1 MVLIRCNF
9 GLKKEANIM
18 GYIRDQIKV
27 IKERDPAIKSSV
39 EALLYPSFYALL
51 FHRWGHW
58 FYKKK
63 HFFIARTIS
72 QIARGLTGIEI
83 HPGATIGK
91 GLFIDH
97 GMGVVIGETCEI
109 GDNVTIYHGVTLGG
123 TGKDHG
129 KRHPTIG
136 NNVMISTGAKVLG
149 PFKVGDNSRIA
160 ANAVVLQEIPEDSTV
175 VGIPG
180 KVVRIQ
186 GKRVNPSN
194 ELDQVKIPDPVKL
207 EICKLKDTIKNLQEQ
222 LQTIENKLGI
232 DIPNMPHVL
241 DESAEIYVSE
251 AFNERMNQTEFIR
264 QPGQMHVCDNLQCG
278 SKEACEQ
285 YTSQEDSNR
294 DNESM

>member
-1 MVLIRCNF
+1 
-9 GLKKEANIM
+9 M
-18 GYIRDQIKV
+18 GYVREQIQV
-27 IKERDPAIKSSV
+27 IKERDPAIKSSAEV
-39 EALLYPSFYALL
+39 FLYPSFYALL
-51 FHRWGHW
+51 FHKWGHW

-63 HFFIARTIS
+63 RFFVARLIS
-72 QIARGLTGIEI
+72 QLGRQLTGIEI

-186 GKRVNPSN
+186 GKRINPSN
-194 ELDQVKIPDPVKL
+194 ELDQVKIPDPVKM
-207 EICKLKDTIKNLQEQ
+207 EICRLKETV
-222 LQTIENKLGI
+222 NKLEEQIHLLKGNLGLSTDDEI
-232 DIPNMPHVL
+232 DVL
-241 DESAEIYVSE
+241 EDSSEIYVTE
-251 AFNERMNQTEFIR
+251 QFNESKNCIEFVR
-264 QPGQMHVCDNLQCG
+264 ESEHCHGREEQCTTR
-278 SKEACEQ
+278 EACQQ
-285 YTSQEDSNR
+285 YGRPYEDE
-294 DNESM
+294 DNK